1 MWQKQNVD
9 QGLSYVQLKM
19 TDLKLFAMVNASFA
33 NNKDIS
39 SQIGYVI
46 VLGNE
51 VTNNTS
57 FTAHGNI
64 IY

>member
-1 MWQKQNVD
+1 
-9 QGLSYVQLKM
+9 M
-19 TDLKLFAMVNASFA
+19 TDLKLFAIVNASFA

-46 VLGNE
+46 VLSNE
-51 VTNNTS
+51 VVNNTS
-57 FTAHGNI
+57 FTVRGNI